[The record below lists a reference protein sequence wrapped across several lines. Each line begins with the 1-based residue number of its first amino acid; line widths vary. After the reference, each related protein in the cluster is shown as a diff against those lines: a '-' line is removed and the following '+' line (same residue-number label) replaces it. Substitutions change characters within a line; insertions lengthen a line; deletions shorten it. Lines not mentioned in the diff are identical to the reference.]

1 MMYRMKV
8 RINKYL
14 EVRDDTMKEITM
26 LGTAQRQRRSA
37 SELTFEQRTFAV
49 SKVIL
54 EGSTRSSTLN
64 LVVRYKSPGA
74 VKVVLLVKIAVQC
87 PC

>member
-26 LGTAQRQRRSA
+26 FTPKLSMLMDCSWGLLNASA
-37 SELTFEQRTFAV
+37 DRPV
-49 SKVIL
+49 
-54 EGSTRSSTLN
+54 N
-64 LVVRYKSPGA
+64 
-74 VKVVLLVKIAVQC
+74 
-87 PC
+87 